1 MRSGPSDPEGTAIYN
16 ETRLEFIDHP
26 DSMLQYSFS
35 GAATSFAASRSAK
48 ATYFHGYTET
58 MRLQSVCGGQATMA
72 LFGRPG
78 GGVRYLELGASGVV
92 FGDYGKRWGDG
103 DARGLFCGDAVVS
116 AVYIR
121 KLALLSMGC
130 IEARAIPPFLFC
142 GDQKLEAYNA
152 ALMPSVLQL
161 TVICGNFWH
170 TAVFSI
176 RDTLSSPIMSKSPAQ
191 ALLEKADKKA
201 NSLSGWFSSAN
212 SKWEEAGDL
221 FQEAANAFKVDKMF
235 KEAGDAFAREAE
247 CRENSKEISEAAD
260 AWGNAAKAYKMGF
273 PQLAV
278 QAFSRMITHLTYSGR
293 FRQAAEREKDVAQ
306 VHLREN
312 NDLRKACES
321 YERAA
326 DWYAQEDA
334 VVMAHACYKDA
345 ADLHADLEE
354 YPQAIVGYEKVAE
367 YSLSSNLTKYGVK
380 EYWLRSGLCSLA
392 MRNDTVSAN
401 RNFGKYSG
409 QDPSY
414 PPREAKFVQNLIKAV
429 EAGDSEAFTAA
440 VVEFDEV
447 IKLDNWKT
455 GMLLK
460 IKRTL
465 QAADRDVDPGIM

>member
-1 MRSGPSDPEGTAIYN
+1 
-16 ETRLEFIDHP
+16 
-26 DSMLQYSFS
+26 
-35 GAATSFAASRSAK
+35 
-48 ATYFHGYTET
+48 
-58 MRLQSVCGGQATMA
+58 
-72 LFGRPG
+72 
-78 GGVRYLELGASGVV
+78 
-92 FGDYGKRWGDG
+92 
-103 DARGLFCGDAVVS
+103 
-116 AVYIR
+116 
-121 KLALLSMGC
+121 
-130 IEARAIPPFLFC
+130 
-142 GDQKLEAYNA
+142 
-152 ALMPSVLQL
+152 
-161 TVICGNFWH
+161 
-170 TAVFSI
+170 
-176 RDTLSSPIMSKSPAQ
+176 MSKSPAQ

-273 PQLAV
+273 PQRTLPAV
-278 QAFSRMITHLTYSGR
+278 CDALCSWPHWQSRCRLSAGMITHLTYSGR

-321 YERAA
+321 YERGA

-367 YSLSSNLTKYGVK
+367 YSLSSNLT
-380 EYWLRSGLCSLA
+380 
-392 MRNDTVSAN
+392 DTVSAN

-414 PPREAKFVQNLIKAV
+414 PARAKPSSCRTSLKRS
-429 EAGDSEAFTAA
+429 AGDSEAFTAA

-465 QAADRDVDPGIM
+465 QAADRGVDPGIM